1 MKKTLV
7 SILILLG
14 VCLLFFWPL
23 FKGFVPFPGD
33 LLINQNPY
41 RSLSVAGF
49 GPGAYP
55 NKAQGMDVITEMYP
69 WRHFTISEL
78 KQGKIPFWNP
88 YNFSGNILMQNL
100 QSSVFNPFNLL
111 FFLLPF
117 NAGWSLFILMQ
128 PLLASF
134 FFYLFAKDL
143 KVSRFAAILGAIAF
157 AFSQYMT
164 VWIEY
169 GNIAATL
176 AYLPLLLFFLHRFLN
191 KENSKSYIGFI
202 VSAVLML
209 LSGYIQGAF
218 YSYIV
223 AFFFTVWFFVSEKK
237 MPSIK
242 TIATLC
248 AMFFFPALLTLFQ
261 FLPTVQI
268 FSQSTRW
275 PYSIEQIQN
284 LLQPPWYWVTLFAS
298 DFFGNPATR
307 NYYLPIT
314 YIERVAYIGVPTIFF
329 AIAAFSKK
337 RRFTF
342 FFAFLAILVVLLT
355 TNLPGVAYFYK
366 LPIPVINTTV
376 PTRALSIFMF
386 AGVML
391 ATFGIDY
398 FYKVKKIPWKLMSV
412 FTVLYI
418 LLWVGLF
425 VVGKIYPQFAQ
436 QITISKHNL
445 ILPTMLIF
453 GVIVVIFLAKRFSK
467 LSMMLLGLIIVL
479 DLFYNFQK
487 ITPFAPNA
495 TIYPKN
501 PVTAFLQT
509 NAGINRFW
517 GYGSGYIAP
526 NFQTVEKIYSP
537 EGNDP
542 LHSKNYGDLLTSS
555 YDGKAPLLPPRPDA
569 NLAKGFGES
578 GMKNTFRQT
587 LLNLLGVK
595 YIVQHDESRK
605 DGDPDTATFPKE
617 TYSLIFSQNP
627 WQIYE
632 NTSVL
637 PRYFLVNSFVV
648 AQGQEALNKLY
659 TIDLSKTIVLEK
671 NPHITL
677 SPKTKG
683 SVALKLYS
691 PQKIIFTTNTTGSM
705 ILFLSDTYYP
715 SWKATIDGSATEIF
729 LADYTFRALIVP
741 AGKHTVTMYF
751 ESTVFNTGILIA
763 GVSFVLFLLSVWLV
777 KKYEN
782 KK

>member
-14 VCLLFFWPL
+14 VCLFFFWPL
-23 FKGFVPFPGD
+23 LKGFIPFPGD
-33 LLINQNPY
+33 LLVNQNPY
-41 RSLSVAGF
+41 RSLSIAGF

-78 KQGKIPFWNP
+78 KHGEIPFWNP

-100 QSSVFNPFNLL
+100 QSGVFNPFNLF
-111 FFLLPF
+111 FFLFPF
-117 NAGWSLFILMQ
+117 ALGWSLFIFTQ

-134 FFYLFAKDL
+134 FFYLFVKDL
-143 KVSRFAAILGAIAF
+143 KVSRFAAILGAIGF

-169 GNIAATL
+169 GNIAATF
-176 AYLPLLLFFLHRFLN
+176 AYLPLLLFFLYRYLTN
-191 KENSKSYIGFI
+191 KKIGNYIGFVVTAFI
-202 VSAVLML
+202 ML

-218 YSYIV
+218 YSYVV
-223 AFFFTVWFFVSEKK
+223 AFVFTVWFFISEKK
-237 MPSIK
+237 IPSVK
-242 TIATLC
+242 TIVTLC
-248 AMFFFPALLTLFQ
+248 AMFFFPIFLTLFQ
-261 FLPTVQI
+261 FMPTLDI

-275 PYSIEQIQN
+275 PYSKEQIQN
-284 LLQPPWYWVTLFAS
+284 LLQPPWYWITLFAS

-314 YIERVAYIGVPTIFF
+314 YIERVTYVGVPLLFF
-329 AIAAFSKK
+329 AVVAFSKK
-337 RRFTF
+337 NKFTF

-355 TNLPGVAYFYK
+355 TNFPGVAYFYK
-366 LPIPVINTTV
+366 LPISVINTTV

-386 AGVML
+386 AVVVL
-391 ATFGIDY
+391 ATLGIDHL
-398 FYKVKKIPWKLMSV
+398 YKVKKIPWKPVSIFV
-412 FTVLYI
+412 AFYVI
-418 LLWVGLF
+418 LWIGLF
-425 VVGKIYPQFAQ
+425 VAGKIYPQFSQ

-445 ILPTMLIF
+445 ILPTMLIC
-453 GVIVVIFLAKRFSK
+453 GVIIVVFLAKRFTK
-467 LSMMLLGLIIVL
+467 LSMIILGFIIIL

-487 ITPFAPNA
+487 ITPFAPVS

-501 PVTAFLQT
+501 SITTFLQT
-509 NAGINRFW
+509 KAGINRFW

-526 NFQTVEKIYSP
+526 NFQTVEKTYSP

-542 LHSKNYGDLLTSS
+542 LHVKSYGDLLTSS
-555 YDGKAPLLPPRPDA
+555 YDGKLPLLPPRPDA
-569 NLAKGFGES
+569 NLVKGFGEL

-605 DGDPDTATFPKE
+605 DNDPDTAIFPKKA
-617 TYSLIFSQNP
+617 YSLIFSQNP

-632 NTSVL
+632 NKSVL
-637 PRYFLVNSFVV
+637 PRYFLVHSYVI

-659 TIDLSKTIVLEK
+659 AIDLSKKVVLEK
-671 NPHITL
+671 DPKIVL
-677 SPKTKG
+677 SSKTVG
-683 SVALKLYS
+683 SVVLKSYA
-691 PQKIIFTTNTTGSM
+691 PQKIIFTTNTTGPM

-715 SWKATIDGSATEIF
+715 SWKANVDGLSTEIF
-729 LADYTFRALIVP
+729 LADYTFRALVVP

-751 ESTVFNTGILIA
+751 ESNTFKIGLLIA
-763 GVSFVLFLLSVWLV
+763 GISFALFLLSVWFV